1 MFYIAF
7 QFLDEAWQKFGYLN
21 KFFPKTYTSYT
32 IKGSVPPLLSCAT
45 PLNEGHL
52 LNFLIGFDVMCALNC
67 VLDLNMV
74 VSFI

>member
-1 MFYIAF
+1 MLASEQISSPNL
-7 QFLDEAWQKFGYLN
+7 FL
-21 KFFPKTYTSYT
+21 SYT
-32 IKGSVPPLLSCAT
+32 IEGSVPPLLSCVM

-67 VLDLNMV
+67 VLDLNMA